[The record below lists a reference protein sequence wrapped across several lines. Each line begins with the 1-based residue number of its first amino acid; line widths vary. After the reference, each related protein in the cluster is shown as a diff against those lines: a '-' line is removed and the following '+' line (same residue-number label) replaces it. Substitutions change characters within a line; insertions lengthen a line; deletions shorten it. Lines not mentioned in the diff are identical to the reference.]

1 MKRLLAF
8 LILVSAFQV
17 TSVFAGKVED
27 WSAITAANTG
37 TYLDTMG
44 SKIDFS
50 VDNSAGLKAAKL
62 SYTLVQG
69 GYVGIWHNLTADLS
83 KSGALKFKVKSTLP
97 GGAQMALKDAF
108 GVQYI
113 ANFTIP
119 SADFTEVTV
128 PFASFSK
135 DSTYQ
140 PPGAIP
146 GHPMDVS
153 NTQGMNFAPKTV
165 GTGVMMIALVE
176 SSAEGAQKAEAPK
189 KAASTGPAV
198 VIQDWTDIS
207 MKDAKSSDSFHDSQG
222 STFADAIVEIPG
234 TNGRKCLVV
243 NYELKQGG
251 YSGMWCRAGDK
262 TWGGVDLSKADSID
276 LIVYSKDSIV
286 IGLALKDKA
295 ANQYVAET
303 PETQG
308 KGKWERISV
317 PLSSFQLDPYYTP
330 PDAIKGAAKDFSQVK
345 TFNIQPK
352 TTGKFNFAVLNV
364 IAK

>member
-1 MKRLLAF
+1 MKRILAF
-8 LILVSAFQV
+8 IVLALAIQTSA
-17 TSVFAGKVED
+17 VFAGSVEN

-50 VDNSAGLKAAKL
+50 VDASTGVKTASL

-83 KSGALKFKVKSTLP
+83 KSSGLKFKVKSTLP

-108 GVQYI
+108 GVQYV

-119 SADFTEVTV
+119 SADFTEVTL
-128 PFASFSK
+128 PFSSFSK

-140 PPGAIP
+140 PPGAVM
-146 GHPMDVS
+146 GHPLDVS
-153 NTQGMNFAPKTV
+153 NTQGMNFAPKAV
-165 GTGVMMIALVE
+165 GTGVMMVAEVE
-176 SSAEGAQKAEAPK
+176 TSGEGAPKAEEPK
-189 KAASTGPAV
+189 KPASTGPTV
-198 VIQDWTDIS
+198 VIQDWTDIN
-207 MKDAKSSDSFHDSQG
+207 MKDTKSSDSFHDSQG
-222 STFADAIVEIPG
+222 STFADAAVDIPG
-234 TNGRKCLVV
+234 TKRKCLVI

-251 YSGMWCRAGDK
+251 YCGMWCRAGDK
-262 TWGGVDLSKADSID
+262 TWGGVDLSKNDSIE
-276 LIVYSKDSIV
+276 LIVYSKDAIV

-308 KGKWERISV
+308 KGKWERITV

-330 PDAIKGAAKDFSQVK
+330 PDATKGAPKDFSQVK

-364 IAK
+364 TAK